1 MGNGLNF
8 AFFVPLFLAIFYT
21 VPTYMVWM
29 ISNFAQVME
38 TLSILRI
45 TLPGN
50 VIQIQ
55 EALKDFIHMNS
66 PVTPDVLYN
75 YIYGPVYG
83 PYTYNT
89 DNLKQIGVDKYQKM
103 HGLSISYNLIN
114 FYIPVLVL
122 MLVLM
127 LLLFVTK

>member
-1 MGNGLNF
+1 
-8 AFFVPLFLAIFYT
+8 
-21 VPTYMVWM
+21 
-29 ISNFAQVME
+29 
-38 TLSILRI
+38 
-45 TLPGN
+45 
-50 VIQIQ
+50 
-55 EALKDFIHMNS
+55 MNS